1 MTSLRRYDDYGNMY
15 NVTSVIAHHAV
26 LKSANRFLL
35 YNEYIIDDKNIISF
49 LVDDNYDTDGY
60 LNNKRFGVILSK
72 HELTEWV
79 MNLIGTDDLFD
90 IDNWV
95 QMKIFYDDFNHKLA
109 SLKKVDLDKIQKY
122 KFKFNYY
129 RE

>member
-1 MTSLRRYDDYGNMY
+1 MTSLRRYNDYGNMY
-15 NVTSVIAHHAV
+15 NVISANAHHAV
-26 LKSANRFLL
+26 LKSSNRFLL

-49 LVDDNYDTDGY
+49 LFDYNYDMHGY
-60 LNNKRFGVILSK
+60 QTHNRFGVILTK

-109 SLKKVDLDKIQKY
+109 SLKRVDLNTIQKY
-122 KFKFNYY
+122 KFEFNYY